1 MSLRKLPLLATGA
14 FVLLWAIAFA
24 GTHVPLHADV
34 DELAFPHADKV
45 VHSTIYAVLAIAA
58 MVALRAWNFRRT
70 TMLAFAVVGILFG
83 LGIFDELTQ
92 TLAGR
97 DCDPQDLMADTF
109 GAALGVS
116 LVGLLRG
123 NAPPETVSPSDAKQ

>member
-34 DELAFPHADKV
+34 EELTFPHADKF
-45 VHSTIYAVLAIAA
+45 VHATIYAVLAIVA

-70 TMLAFAVVGILFG
+70 NMLAVSVVVILFG

-97 DCDPQDLMADTF
+97 DCDPRDLLADTF
-109 GAALGVS
+109 GAALGVC
-116 LVGLLRG
+116 LVRFLPG
-123 NAPPETVSPSDAKQ
+123 NVPPESVPSDDVP